1 MGPRKSTRGC
11 CFAISVSLR
20 NSACFFVAAA
30 LLVLAPDAATQTVP
44 AIPSVEGPI
53 TAPEPMYPGL
63 RPLTPGTEPA
73 DYGYV
78 TEEFFVSGTTL
89 TAAGVAQDYTTRILV
104 RSPKNPKRFSG
115 IVVAE
120 VMHSNGFAVTF
131 EPSRHSFLLRGHVHV
146 EMAAQQGNVNGTVK
160 PFNPERYAP
169 LAITSG
175 GQTSQIV
182 AQVGALLKSNLRGGP
197 LHPLRVRRLLLMGTS
212 QSSGVLRTYQS
223 QQHFQA
229 RMPDGGPIFDG
240 YLAVSTL
247 GGAPMMV
254 VDVPTIMMPTQTEV
268 NSGAAAGNT
277 YRRPDSDDP
286 ANRLRIYETAGMPHA
301 NGRDTVAYTPGMC
314 TLPVSDFPWGAAVSV
329 GLHHLVQWV
338 DRGRVP
344 PSAPYIEVDND
355 LANDGSRLAL
365 DENGNAKGG
374 VRNVYV
380 DVPVAQYGVPNA
392 GATPA
397 AGFLCSIAGWR
408 LPYDEQKLQT
418 LYRNRLDYL
427 GDVARRA
434 LELVGEGWLLPESVP
449 SVLIDA
455 LEIEIPRRPHP

>member
-1 MGPRKSTRGC
+1 MRPTKGTRSC

-30 LLVLAPDAATQTVP
+30 LLVLAPDAASQTVP

-89 TAAGVAQDYTTRILV
+89 IAAGVAQDYTTRILV

-146 EMAAQQGNVNGTVK
+146 EIAGQQGNVNGTVK

-169 LAITSG
+169 LAIASG
-175 GQTSQIV
+175 AQTSQIV
-182 AQVGALLKSNLRGGP
+182 AQVGALLKSNLRGG
-197 LHPLRVRRLLLMGTS
+197 LLDPLRVRHVLLMGTS

-229 RMPDGGPIFDG
+229 RMPDGSTREQTID
-240 YLAVSTL
+240 VS
-247 GGAPMMV
+247 
-254 VDVPTIMMPTQTEV
+254 
-268 NSGAAAGNT
+268 
-277 YRRPDSDDP
+277 
-286 ANRLRIYETAGMPHA
+286 ANRA
-301 NGRDTVAYTPGMC
+301 TV
-314 TLPVSDFPWGAAVSV
+314 VF
-329 GLHHLVQWV
+329 
-338 DRGRVP
+338 
-344 PSAPYIEVDND
+344 E
-355 LANDGSRLAL
+355 
-365 DENGNAKGG
+365 
-374 VRNVYV
+374 
-380 DVPVAQYGVPNA
+380 
-392 GATPA
+392 
-397 AGFLCSIAGWR
+397 
-408 LPYDEQKLQT
+408 
-418 LYRNRLDYL
+418 
-427 GDVARRA
+427 
-434 LELVGEGWLLPESVP
+434 
-449 SVLIDA
+449 
-455 LEIEIPRRPHP
+455 